1 MSQSVIIL
9 ISDASDGFDIE
20 SWSSEGEVLVSPFTG
35 MDDESLE
42 DDLDYF
48 VALDLSVAETPSRVA
63 PGEPW
68 GQKKI
73 GMSKQSVGIIGESSQ
88 GIRVPRRHR

>member
-1 MSQSVIIL
+1 V
-9 ISDASDGFDIE
+9 
-20 SWSSEGEVLVSPFTG
+20 PFTG

-63 PGEPW
+63 PC
-68 GQKKI
+68 
-73 GMSKQSVGIIGESSQ
+73 SVGDSGR
-88 GIRVPRRHR
+88 GCPR